1 MEASHLSHTTAEY
14 LHMITVYLHLRACF
28 TSLQTEQLQTHKIT
42 TNKQKGG
49 KLHENMQKLK
59 DGTNL

>member
-1 MEASHLSHTTAEY
+1 
-14 LHMITVYLHLRACF
+14 MITVYLHLCACF

-49 KLHENMQKLK
+49 KLQENMQKLK

>member
-1 MEASHLSHTTAEY
+1 
-14 LHMITVYLHLRACF
+14 MITVYLHLCAYF

-49 KLHENMQKLK
+49 KLQENMQKLK